1 METRKVT
8 TGSFQTTARMRELI
22 KEILDSGRIS
32 YGKVSREFERRF
44 ARLHNSKYATLSNSG
59 TSSLHV
65 ALQTLK
71 ELHGWD
77 DGDQVL
83 VPATTFIA
91 TANIVKHVRLTPV
104 FVDIEPDS
112 YGINPDLIEEKIS
125 DRTCAIVPVHLF
137 GQSCKMVEILPIAE
151 SHKLKVIEDS
161 CEAMFVKHFGNPV
174 GSMGD
179 IGCFSMYV
187 AHLIIA
193 GVGGISI
200 TSNPDYAAKM
210 RSLVNHGLSIDNL
223 NLDRHFQPQPMLNR
237 KFLFDSMGHSFRIT
251 EFEAALG
258 LAQLDTYEEMLRI
271 RLRHGKHYTA
281 KLRMLNAEFKERG
294 PYKVADVM
302 PGNSSA
308 YMMYAIVINPLDP
321 EMAFIVDKRPL
332 VKFLNSKGIETR
344 DMLPILGQPAY
355 SYLNAEDY
363 PVSNWVRESGFYVG
377 CHQFLTESDIQYVV
391 DALDEF
397 INEFTLNPLGIRPI

>member
-1 METRKVT
+1 MRRVT

-22 KEILDSGRIS
+22 GQILDSGRIS

-44 ARLHNSKYATLSNSG
+44 ARLHDTKYATLSNSG

-77 DGDQVL
+77 DGDEVI
-83 VPATTFIA
+83 VPATTFVA

-112 YGINPDLIEEKIS
+112 YGINPDLIEQKIS
-125 DRTCAIVPVHLF
+125 SRTRAIIPVHLF

-151 SHKLKVIEDS
+151 AHKLLIIEDS
-161 CEAMFVKHFGNPV
+161 CQSMFVKHFGRPV

-187 AHLIIA
+187 AHLITA

-200 TSNPDYAAKM
+200 TNNPDYAAKM
-210 RSLVNHGLSIDNL
+210 RSLVNHGLSVDNL

-237 KFLFDSMGHSFRIT
+237 KFLFDSVGHSFRIT

-258 LAQLDTYEEMLRI
+258 LAQLDTYEDMLKI

-281 KLRMLNAEFKERG
+281 KLRMLNAEFSDYD
-294 PYKVADVM
+294 PYKVAEIM
-302 PGNSSA
+302 PGNGHSF
-308 YMMYAIVINPLDP
+308 MML
-321 EMAFIVDKRPL
+321 PL
-332 VKFLNSKGIETR
+332 VMNRDHVTGFIQEKQGLTEFLNSKGIETR

-355 SYLNAEDY
+355 SYLDISEFPISY
-363 PVSNWVRESGFYVG
+363 WVKVSGFYVG
-377 CHQFLTESDIQYVV
+377 CHQFLTESDVQYVV
-391 DALDEF
+391 DALAEF
-397 INEFTLNPLGIRPI
+397 AHQQHALWNRK